1 MGILPNPLHL
11 VTVTAFGAKLP
22 LTGVVRNSSLWDVC
36 QVNLLVVNGGV
47 EGSDNPIS
55 SSRNIVPFMVCFWR
69 GDRRNSIVVKNE
81 LVVYY

>member
-36 QVNLLVVNGGV
+36 QVNLLVVNGGWRV
-47 EGSDNPIS
+47 PIIPFRVPGIS
-55 SSRNIVPFMVCFWR
+55 SP
-69 GDRRNSIVVKNE
+69 
-81 LVVYY
+81 L